1 VEDLRNRATGAILG
15 LAVGDAFGA
24 PFVSR
29 RAGEIPSPI
38 PALELPWL
46 GLPPG
51 TWTGTT
57 AMARNLWMSLIERVG
72 TLELNDV
79 LGRHLAWLRSL
90 PARVDKQTSL
100 ALIEA
105 ERGTPQAARAVFER
119 RGPEV
124 SAGNGSVAYC
134 APLGVVRALEP
145 SRLAEEAPALSAITH
160 WDQRCRSACLAVALT
175 AAALVRGEPNAEAVI
190 EAVEAVGAREGGEE
204 LQHLVDAV
212 GTTRP
217 IDGPDQG
224 FTLFCAAVG
233 LQVVGGQMGFE
244 EGLRAVVALGGDTA
258 ANAAVAGAL
267 LGAGH
272 GADAIPRAWLGRL
285 AEAGDLASEAASLA
299 SLI

>member
-1 VEDLRNRATGAILG
+1 
-15 LAVGDAFGA
+15 
-24 PFVSR
+24 
-29 RAGEIPSPI
+29 
-38 PALELPWL
+38 
-46 GLPPG
+46 
-51 TWTGTT
+51 
-57 AMARNLWMSLIERVG
+57 
-72 TLELNDV
+72 
-79 LGRHLAWLRSL
+79 
-90 PARVDKQTSL
+90 
-100 ALIEA
+100 
-105 ERGTPQAARAVFER
+105 
-119 RGPEV
+119 
-124 SAGNGSVAYC
+124 
-134 APLGVVRALEP
+134 
-145 SRLAEEAPALSAITH
+145 
-160 WDQRCRSACLAVALT
+160 
-175 AAALVRGEPNAEAVI
+175 VI